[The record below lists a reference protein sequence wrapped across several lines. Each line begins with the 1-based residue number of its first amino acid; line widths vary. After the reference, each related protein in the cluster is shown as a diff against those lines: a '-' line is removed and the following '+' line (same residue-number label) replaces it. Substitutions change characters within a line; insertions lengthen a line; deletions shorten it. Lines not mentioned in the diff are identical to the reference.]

1 MNCHTVLLGLGRRY
15 LSERDFD
22 FKDLKRRTSKNLVGR
37 LLSLTAQTQKYY
49 TVERLTF
56 ARFFRAM

>member
-1 MNCHTVLLGLGRRY
+1 
-15 LSERDFD
+15 LSERDFE